1 MLPSTKCT
9 AMKRGTWTCLDG
21 GGPGAGDISGRLK
34 LDREVSELILGELQ
48 DHLVWQA
55 TFCNVVC
62 GTRFKYFEKANL
74 LHTTRQRR
82 IGQPQRICGE
92 PDSLELLQ
100 QGAELEEAHAD
111 GQELVS
117 FFAELARRAID
128 SNPGNVSPVYQFEI
142 ALESTPEEDANFDGG
157 SLEVWEFQQ

>member
-1 MLPSTKCT
+1 M
-9 AMKRGTWTCLDG
+9 
-21 GGPGAGDISGRLK
+21 
-34 LDREVSELILGELQ
+34 
-48 DHLVWQA
+48 
-55 TFCNVVC
+55 
-62 GTRFKYFEKANL
+62 
-74 LHTTRQRR
+74 
-82 IGQPQRICGE
+82 
-92 PDSLELLQ
+92 
-100 QGAELEEAHAD
+100 EEAHAD